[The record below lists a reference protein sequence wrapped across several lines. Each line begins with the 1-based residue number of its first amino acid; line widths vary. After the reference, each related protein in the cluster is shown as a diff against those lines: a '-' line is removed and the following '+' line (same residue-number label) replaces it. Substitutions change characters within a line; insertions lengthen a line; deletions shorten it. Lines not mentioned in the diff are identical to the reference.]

1 MIFAK
6 ILILSMYIWKTKI
19 VDRDGNINL
28 VIINNFKNKFL
39 YKNINTFY
47 IVTKIV

>member
-19 VDRDGNINL
+19 VDRDESIKL
-28 VIINNFKNKFL
+28 VIINNFKNKLL
-39 YKNINTFY
+39 YKNIDIFY
-47 IVTKIV
+47 IVAKIV